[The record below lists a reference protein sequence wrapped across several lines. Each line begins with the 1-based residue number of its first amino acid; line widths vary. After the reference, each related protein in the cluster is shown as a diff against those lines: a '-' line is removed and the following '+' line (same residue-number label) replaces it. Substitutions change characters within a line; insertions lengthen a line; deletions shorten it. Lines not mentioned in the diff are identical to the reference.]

1 MVDIC
6 EGATASGEDA
16 FHPGESILTAGESFQ
31 ELEGAANVKS
41 DEDKEEIPLDD
52 TDEGENKDDDM
63 LGVSDDEVCVTLP
76 HSLNRDT
83 V

>member
-6 EGATASGEDA
+6 EGAAASGENA
-16 FHPGESILTAGESFQ
+16 FHPSESILTAGESFQ
-31 ELEGAANVKS
+31 ELEGAANVKL

-63 LGVSDDEVCVTLP
+63 LGASD
-76 HSLNRDT
+76 
-83 V
+83 